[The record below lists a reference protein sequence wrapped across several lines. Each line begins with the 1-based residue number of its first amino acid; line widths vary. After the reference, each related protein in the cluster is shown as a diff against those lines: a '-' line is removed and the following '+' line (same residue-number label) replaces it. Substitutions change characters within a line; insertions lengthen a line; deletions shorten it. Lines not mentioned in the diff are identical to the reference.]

1 MSITF
6 SHKSALELYCSPFIL
21 ELLPYY
27 RKTDNQLERKNYTP
41 RRVALS
47 RCSAPT
53 KTEIRALEGDQ
64 APGSDQVLGVDRA
77 LGIDQAFGA
86 NRALGSDRASTVEK
100 TLGGDRA
107 LESEPPRIR
116 SLSRVSKNN
125 NALST
130 LVPRASFASL
140 LLPSQALSPQTSR
153 SSLSP
158 QDSTDLIPSSIRY
171 SLPFHFSLPIH
182 CLVDDSN
189 KRRAIKNLTCHVKYN
204 PPDVVPLPKLAEKI
218 ERLLCS
224 DP

>member
-77 LGIDQAFGA
+77 LGIDQAFGPTGHSEVIGRPRLKRHSEA
-86 NRALGSDRASTVEK
+86 IEHSKASHLELDHFLVSAKTITHFLRLCLGHPSPRCCFHRKRSRLKHPAHLFHPKIQLISFRHPFDTRYLFIFHFPSTVWLTIATKEERSK
-100 TLGGDRA
+100 TL
-107 LESEPPRIR
+107 
-116 SLSRVSKNN
+116 
-125 NALST
+125 
-130 LVPRASFASL
+130 LV
-140 LLPSQALSPQTSR
+140 T
-153 SSLSP
+153 
-158 QDSTDLIPSSIRY
+158 
-171 SLPFHFSLPIH
+171 
-182 CLVDDSN
+182 
-189 KRRAIKNLTCHVKYN
+189 
-204 PPDVVPLPKLAEKI
+204 
-218 ERLLCS
+218 
-224 DP
+224 

>member
-53 KTEIRALEGDQ
+53 KTEIRAL
-64 APGSDQVLGVDRA
+64 
-77 LGIDQAFGA
+77 
-86 NRALGSDRASTVEK
+86 ASPT
-100 TLGGDRA
+100 
-107 LESEPPRIR
+107 
-116 SLSRVSKNN
+116 
-125 NALST
+125 
-130 LVPRASFASL
+130 F
-140 LLPSQALSPQTSR
+140 PSQALSPQTSR

-158 QDSTDLIPSSIRY
+158 QDPTDLIPSSIRY
-171 SLPFHFSLPIH
+171 SYLFIFSLPIH

-204 PPDVVPLPKLAEKI
+204 SPDVVPLPKLAEKMKDSFAATLNSMQSKNLDFFSSI
-218 ERLLCS
+218 ARS
-224 DP
+224 DTALNLKFLRKQHTFG

>member
-77 LGIDQAFGA
+77 LGIDRAFGA

-100 TLGGDRA
+100 TLGVDRA

-116 SLSRVSKNN
+116 SLSRVSKTITHF
-125 NALST
+125 LHLRLGHPS
-130 LVPRASFASL
+130 PRCCFHRKRSRLKHPAHLFHPKIQLISFRH
-140 LLPSQALSPQTSR
+140 PFDT
-153 SSLSP
+153 
-158 QDSTDLIPSSIRY
+158 RY
-171 SLPFHFSLPIH
+171 LFIFHFPSTVWLTIATKEEQSKTL
-182 CLVDDSN
+182 LV
-189 KRRAIKNLTCHVKYN
+189 T
-204 PPDVVPLPKLAEKI
+204 
-218 ERLLCS
+218 
-224 DP
+224 